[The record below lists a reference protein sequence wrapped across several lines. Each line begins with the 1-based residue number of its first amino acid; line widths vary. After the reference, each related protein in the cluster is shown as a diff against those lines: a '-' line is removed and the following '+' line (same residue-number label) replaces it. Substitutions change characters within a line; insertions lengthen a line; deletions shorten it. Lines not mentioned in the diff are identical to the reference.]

1 MVKLKM
7 VLLNKKKGYR
17 KRKLAVDDDLHPVC
31 PLEIMIP
38 WFCLEGTILPLLSTM
53 MLWMKLLPAPG
64 LGR

>member
-17 KRKLAVDDDLHPVC
+17 KRKLAVDDLHPVC
-31 PLEIMIP
+31 LLEIMIP